1 LHFPET
7 CLIHSVL
14 SLGAPVFLSVLST
27 ATAPIFRWR
36 ERHFMEAGNTLPF
49 MYASNCL
56 ETIQATML
64 MVQPRAPRL
73 SKKILT
79 MR

>member
-1 LHFPET
+1 LLFPET

-27 ATAPIFRWR
+27 VTAPIFIWR

-56 ETIQATML
+56 VTIQATML
-64 MVQPRAPRL
+64 VVQPRTHRL
-73 SKKILT
+73 SLKILT
-79 MR
+79 MQ